1 MDRFCIANL
10 LAGAA
15 ISAVIANV
23 EHSTVFHLDSRDW
36 ARLHAIS
43 NLLALFLINLVH
55 STSLASRV
63 ALFPLYKFDLF

>member
-1 MDRFCIANL
+1 MDRLGIANL

-23 EHSTVFHLDSRDW
+23 EHSTIFQLDSRDR

-43 NLLALFLINLVH
+43 NLFTLFLINLVH

-63 ALFPLYKFDLF
+63 ALFPLFKFDLF